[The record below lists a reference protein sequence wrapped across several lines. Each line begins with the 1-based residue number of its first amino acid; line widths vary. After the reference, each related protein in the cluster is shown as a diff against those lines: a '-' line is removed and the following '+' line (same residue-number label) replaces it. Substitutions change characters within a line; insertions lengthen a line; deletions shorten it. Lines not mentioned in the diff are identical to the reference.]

1 MQLMIILIKTNIISK
16 ILIKFI
22 PNKKLNNP
30 PTLPKTKIEY
40 YIYINIKTVRKI
52 KILNKYYNN
61 ISDTRGP
68 PMSII

>member
-1 MQLMIILIKTNIISK
+1 MMILIKTNIISK

-40 YIYINIKTVRKI
+40 YILYKYIR
-52 KILNKYYNN
+52 
-61 ISDTRGP
+61 
-68 PMSII
+68 